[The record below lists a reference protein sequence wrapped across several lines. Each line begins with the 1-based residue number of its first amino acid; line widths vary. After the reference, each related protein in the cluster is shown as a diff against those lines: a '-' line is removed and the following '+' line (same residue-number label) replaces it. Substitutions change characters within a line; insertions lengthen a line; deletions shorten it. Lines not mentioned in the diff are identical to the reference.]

1 VDVGTTEALMDLFG
15 PWLPWLLGMG
25 AVLLVA
31 GLLVR
36 ELAVD
41 PVVDPVVV
49 RLRRGAA
56 SAG

>member
-1 VDVGTTEALMDLFG
+1 LAVGVGTMEALMSLFG
-15 PWLPWLLGMG
+15 PWLPWLFGTG

-31 GLLVR
+31 GLLAR

-41 PVVDPVVV
+41 PVVV
-49 RLRRGAA
+49 RLGRGAA